1 MNVRITEYQDAAPS
15 SLVKG
20 TNISEKKRCHHFQR
34 KRVSR
39 V

>member
-1 MNVRITEYQDAAPS
+1 MNVRITVSQDAATS

-20 TNISEKKRCHHFQR
+20 TTISEKKRCHHFQR